1 MIIQVAV
8 TQNDYAY
15 QLNQKGMALKF
26 YPSITLLSKALC
38 LKGLLNQRIKLTEM

>member
-15 QLNQKGMALKF
+15 QLNQKGMALTF
-26 YPSITLLSKALC
+26 YPSTTLLSKALMF
-38 LKGLLNQRIKLTEM
+38 KRIIESENKIN